1 MATRVLH
8 VTACNGRLPDLL
20 RSPPADTL
28 EFIRALQQHAYFDG
42 PYPRAYAHR
51 GWHVGDL
58 AGLEN
63 TVAGFRRAVEEG
75 FHYLELDVRATADG
89 VAVVHHDAALDR
101 TTDAAGRID
110 TLPFDAVTEA
120 RVGGR
125 EPVPTLEQVLAEFPD
140 SRFTIELKDDR
151 VVVPALSVLEAA
163 GAWPRVCL
171 GSYVEG
177 RLQRVR
183 QVAGDRALTSMAR
196 RSAIA
201 LRARAWMRRTPVVL
215 PMRGQLAQL
224 PRRYGRITV
233 IDPALMRAARRA
245 GLEVHVWT
253 VDLPAEMDE
262 LLDLGVDGLL
272 SDRPDL
278 LRDVLRRRGQW
289 SGARPTV

>member
-1 MATRVLH
+1 M
-8 VTACNGRLPDLL
+8 
-20 RSPPADTL
+20 
-28 EFIRALQQHAYFDG
+28 
-42 PYPRAYAHR
+42 
-51 GWHVGDL
+51 
-58 AGLEN
+58 EN
-63 TVAGFRRAVEEG
+63 TVAGFRRAVAEG
-75 FHYLELDVRATADG
+75 FQYLELDVRATADG
-89 VAVVHHDAALDR
+89 VPVVHHDAILDR

-110 TLPFDAVTEA
+110 SMPLAAVIAA

-125 EPVPTLEQVLAEFPD
+125 EPVPTLEQVLVELPD
-140 SRFTIELKDDR
+140 SRLTIELKDDR
-151 VVVPALSVLEAA
+151 VVEPAMRLLEAT
-163 GAWPRVCL
+163 GAFPRVCL

-183 QVAGDRALTSMAR
+183 EVAGDRALTSMAR

-201 LRARAWMRRTPVVL
+201 LRARAWTRRMPVVL
-215 PMRGQLAQL
+215 PMRGRLAQL

-233 IDPALMRAARRA
+233 IDPALLRAARRA

-253 VDLPAEMDE
+253 VDLPDEMDE

>member
-1 MATRVLH
+1 
-8 VTACNGRLPDLL
+8 
-20 RSPPADTL
+20 
-28 EFIRALQQHAYFDG
+28 
-42 PYPRAYAHR
+42 
-51 GWHVGDL
+51 
-58 AGLEN
+58 
-63 TVAGFRRAVEEG
+63 
-75 FHYLELDVRATADG
+75 
-89 VAVVHHDAALDR
+89 VHHDATLDR

-110 TLPFDAVTEA
+110 TLSSEAVGEA

-125 EPVPTLEQVLAEFPD
+125 EPVPTLEQVLAEFPE

-151 VVVPALSVLEAA
+151 VVDPALRVLQAA

-183 QVAGDRALTSMAR
+183 EVAGDRALTSMAR

-201 LRARAWMRRTPVVL
+201 LRARAWMRRMPVVL

-245 GLEVHVWT
+245 GLEVHAWT
-253 VDLPAEMDE
+253 VDRPAEME
-262 LLDLGVDGLL
+262 ALLDLGVDGVL

-278 LRDVLRRRGQW
+278 LREVLRRRGQW
-289 SGARPTV
+289 FGA